1 MMERINMYDDEGLC
15 IGSIYK
21 VSEKS
26 MLMDIDNVYSLMWIK
41 NAKAVD
47 FKSLSRFI
55 NGHKIVEIGIKFDT
69 VPEENY
75 ILRIKKKVLRIMDR
89 HGQCIYKVKCTNAFL
104 EDDPDFIEDRTFFP
118 KKTSR
123 VHDEAE
129 IKNSNHLNI
138 FDGDFYLG
146 TMYFFQDG
154 RIVVDLT
161 KMVGVFEI
169 AVDYNIEMYS
179 ICNYINDDLGLIDLD
194 AERIEVDS
202 IWDYLDMF
210 PNPQIMDPTVYPKCK
225 LIIDDKKLS
234 IIDKNGVIIYT
245 RVCNRAEE
253 KTLEKYY

>member
-1 MMERINMYDDEGLC
+1 MMKRINMYDEEGLC

-21 VSEKS
+21 LSEKG
-26 MLMDIDNVYSLMWIK
+26 MLVDIDNVYGLMWIK

-47 FKSLSRFI
+47 FESLSRFI
-55 NGHKIVEIGIKFDT
+55 NGHKIVEIGVKFDT
-69 VPEENY
+69 VEENY

-89 HGQCIYKVKCTNAFL
+89 HGQCIYKVKCTNAIL

-123 VHDEAE
+123 IHDEAE

-194 AERIEVDS
+194 AERIVVDS
-202 IWDYLDMF
+202 IWDYLDAS
-210 PNPQIMDPTVYPKCK
+210 PNPKDMDPKYK
-225 LIIDDKKLS
+225 LTINNKKLS
-234 IIDKNGVIIYT
+234 IIDKNGIIIYT
-245 RVCNRAEE
+245 RACNRAEE
-253 KTLEKYY
+253 KTVEKCY